1 MADPAHNNE
10 WTPLLA
16 HQKSASSLRSLSVTS
31 SSVSNSSLGDRAASI
46 TNAQPRLTSTPCK
59 TAVDEETNR
68 ILETSTPIGRIILV
82 LLIGGFISNADGSL
96 LLATHPIIAS
106 EFNALQDS
114 SWLVTSF
121 ALAMAATQPLY
132 GKLSDIYGRKSLLL
146 LAYTLFGF
154 GWYVLLHSF
163 PTLNDLILGQPS
175 SRRRNID
182 VASHYWESHLWSWR
196 FRDDNPRLHPHY

>member
-1 MADPAHNNE
+1 MANPASNSE
-10 WTPLLA
+10 QTPLLL
-16 HQKSASSLRSLSVTS
+16 HHKSVSSLASSLSLTS
-31 SSVSNSSLGDRAASI
+31 SSVSNSSSEDHAAST
-46 TNAQPRLTSTPCK
+46 TNDYPRSASAAYK
-59 TAVDEETNR
+59 TAADEEANP

-146 LAYTLFGF
+146 LAYTLFGL
-154 GWYVLLHSF
+154 GWYVLLH
-163 PTLNDLILGQPS
+163 
-175 SRRRNID
+175 
-182 VASHYWESHLWSWR
+182 AS
-196 FRDDNPRLHPHY
+196 PI